1 MYYNDT
7 LKDKESIIP
16 FSFAYYVNCMYH
28 KTMELKSYQR
38 AFLRSQ
44 AQQLNPVVYVGKE
57 GFTEGVSSSLDAAL
71 TAHELVKVRFSN
83 KKSEVE
89 EISRKLEE
97 STDSTLVAI
106 TGFTSVFFRQDPKS
120 EDRIYRI

>member
-1 MYYNDT
+1 MEYPVNLD
-7 LKDKESIIP
+7 SILVTADILLM
-16 FSFAYYVNCMYH
+16 V
-28 KTMELKSYQR
+28 
-38 AFLRSQ
+38 
-44 AQQLNPVVYVGKE
+44 
-57 GFTEGVSSSLDAAL
+57 EGVASSLDAAL

-89 EISRKLEE
+89 DISRKLE
-97 STDSTLVAI
+97 TATKSTLVAI

>member
-1 MYYNDT
+1 
-7 LKDKESIIP
+7 
-16 FSFAYYVNCMYH
+16 
-28 KTMELKSYQR
+28 MELKSYQR

-57 GFTEGVSSSLDAAL
+57 GLTEGVASTLDAAL

-89 EISRKLEE
+89 EISRKLE
-97 STDSTLVAI
+97 TATNSTLVAI

>member
-1 MYYNDT
+1 
-7 LKDKESIIP
+7 
-16 FSFAYYVNCMYH
+16 
-28 KTMELKSYQR
+28 MELKSYQR

-97 STDSTLVAI
+97 STDSTLVAMVSPLC
-106 TGFTSVFFRQDPKS
+106 FSVRIQRVKTESIEFRF
-120 EDRIYRI
+120 IAIFH

>member
-1 MYYNDT
+1 
-7 LKDKESIIP
+7 
-16 FSFAYYVNCMYH
+16 
-28 KTMELKSYQR
+28 MELKSYQR

-57 GFTEGVSSSLDAAL
+57 GYTLGVSSSLDAA
-71 TAHELVKVRFSN
+71 LVKVRFSN

-97 STDSTLVAI
+97 STGSTLVAI

>member
-1 MYYNDT
+1 M
-7 LKDKESIIP
+7 ES
-16 FSFAYYVNCMYH
+16 
-28 KTMELKSYQR
+28 KSYQR

-57 GFTEGVSSSLDAAL
+57 GFTEGVASSLDAAL

-89 EISRKLEE
+89 EISRKLKTATN
-97 STDSTLVAI
+97 SLFATKRLYPLCFLQR
-106 TGFTSVFFRQDPKS
+106 GYFLL
-120 EDRIYRI
+120 

>member
-1 MYYNDT
+1 
-7 LKDKESIIP
+7 
-16 FSFAYYVNCMYH
+16 
-28 KTMELKSYQR
+28 MELKSYQR

-57 GFTEGVSSSLDAAL
+57 GFTEGVTASLDAAL

-83 KKSEVE
+83 KKSEVD
-89 EISRKLEE
+89 EISRKLEDA
-97 STDSTLVAI
+97 TGSTLI